1 MVRCAHSK
9 LPDNLDDTEVLSRY
23 LTVQFPHKASEL
35 IRDEFIAHPAI
46 AKALSHLIGPN
57 VKCMQSMLFIK
68 PSGKPGQAWHQD
80 EHFIPTRDRSLAGV
94 WLALDDAT
102 IENGCLWVRPGSHAD
117 GVIYDTAPHGSAD
130 FDSGNHLTGTP
141 DDADMGIPVEVKR
154 GTAVIFNG
162 YLHHRSLP
170 NRAPAG
176 TFRRALVNHYMSANS
191 MLPWDWDGRISPT
204 RDMRD
209 IVMVCGNDP
218 YSWKGVDDITYA
230 FLRAEAPIWM
240 IPIMMPPRRSFNG
253 SSPVLHLTSSPAS
266 NRGASSLLVVLAW
279 ISIPSQQAQGSLR
292 LLSFVADLGGSAGNI
307 AVAIARHGES
317 GVSCIGSQ

>member
-1 MVRCAHSK
+1 MGAADRWVKTKTDYDRNGFVVIPDMLSQEDCDRLLVEAAEIGRGNRGAVRGIAK
-9 LPDNLDDTEVLSRY
+9 LPDNLDDTQVLSRY

-35 IRDEFIAHPAI
+35 IGNEFIAHPAI
-46 AKALSHLIGPN
+46 AKALSHLIGPD

-68 PSGKPGQAWHQD
+68 PSGKPGQPWHQD
-80 EHFIPTRDRSLAGV
+80 EHFIPTRDCLLAIV
-94 WLALDDAT
+94 WLALNDAT
-102 IENGCLWVRPGSHAD
+102 IENGCLWVRPRSHAD

-230 FLRAEAPIWM
+230 LLRAE
-240 IPIMMPPRRSFNG
+240 
-253 SSPVLHLTSSPAS
+253 T
-266 NRGASSLLVVLAW
+266 
-279 ISIPSQQAQGSLR
+279 
-292 LLSFVADLGGSAGNI
+292 ADLDDPNHDATKKI
-307 AVAIARHGES
+307 F
-317 GVSCIGSQ
+317 

>member
-1 MVRCAHSK
+1 M
-9 LPDNLDDTEVLSRY
+9 
-23 LTVQFPHKASEL
+23 
-35 IRDEFIAHPAI
+35 
-46 AKALSHLIGPN
+46 
-57 VKCMQSMLFIK
+57 
-68 PSGKPGQAWHQD
+68 
-80 EHFIPTRDRSLAGV
+80 
-94 WLALDDAT
+94 
-102 IENGCLWVRPGSHAD
+102 
-117 GVIYDTAPHGSAD
+117 IYDTAPHGSAD

-230 FLRAEAPIWM
+230 FLRAETANLDDPNHDATKKI
-240 IPIMMPPRRSFNG
+240 F
-253 SSPVLHLTSSPAS
+253 
-266 NRGASSLLVVLAW
+266 
-279 ISIPSQQAQGSLR
+279 
-292 LLSFVADLGGSAGNI
+292 
-307 AVAIARHGES
+307 
-317 GVSCIGSQ
+317 

>member
-1 MVRCAHSK
+1 MGAADRWVKTKTDYDRNGFVVIPDMLSQEDCDRLLVEAAEIGQGNRGAVRGIAK

-46 AKALSHLIGPN
+46 AKVLSHLIGPN

-141 DDADMGIPVEVKR
+141 DDSDMGIPVEVKR

-170 NRAPAG
+170 NRAPEG
-176 TFRRALVNHYMSANS
+176 TFRRSLVNHYMSANS

-230 FLRAEAPIWM
+230 FLRAE
-240 IPIMMPPRRSFNG
+240 
-253 SSPVLHLTSSPAS
+253 T
-266 NRGASSLLVVLAW
+266 
-279 ISIPSQQAQGSLR
+279 
-292 LLSFVADLGGSAGNI
+292 ADLDDPNHDATKKI
-307 AVAIARHGES
+307 F
-317 GVSCIGSQ
+317 

>member
-1 MVRCAHSK
+1 MGAADRWVKTKTDYDRNGFVVIPNMLSQEDCDRLLVEAAEISRGNRGAVRGIAK
-9 LPDNLDDTEVLSRY
+9 LPDNLDHTEVLSRY

-35 IRDEFIAHPAI
+35 IRDEFIANPAI
-46 AKALSHLIGPN
+46 AKVLSHLIGPN

-230 FLRAEAPIWM
+230 FLRAE
-240 IPIMMPPRRSFNG
+240 
-253 SSPVLHLTSSPAS
+253 T
-266 NRGASSLLVVLAW
+266 
-279 ISIPSQQAQGSLR
+279 
-292 LLSFVADLGGSAGNI
+292 ADLDDPNYDATKKI
-307 AVAIARHGES
+307 F
-317 GVSCIGSQ
+317 

>member
-1 MVRCAHSK
+1 MGTADRWVKTKTDYDRNGFVVIPDMLSQEDCDRLLVEAAEIGRGNRGAVRGISK

-230 FLRAEAPIWM
+230 FLRAE
-240 IPIMMPPRRSFNG
+240 
-253 SSPVLHLTSSPAS
+253 T
-266 NRGASSLLVVLAW
+266 
-279 ISIPSQQAQGSLR
+279 
-292 LLSFVADLGGSAGNI
+292 ADLDDPNHDVTKKI
-307 AVAIARHGES
+307 F
-317 GVSCIGSQ
+317 

>member
-1 MVRCAHSK
+1 MMDTADHWVKIRADYDRDGYVVIPDMLSQEDCDRLLVEAAEIGRGKRGAVRGIAK
-9 LPDNLDDTEVLSRY
+9 LPDNLDNSEVLSRY
-23 LTVQFPHKASEL
+23 LTVQFPHKASDL

-46 AKALSHLIGPN
+46 AETLSYLIGPD

-130 FDSGNHLTGTP
+130 FDGGNELTGTP
-141 DDADMGIPVEVKR
+141 DDEDMGISVEVKR
-154 GTAVIFNG
+154 GAAIIFNG

-170 NRAPAG
+170 NKAPEG
-176 TFRRALVNHYMSANS
+176 TFRRALVNHYMSAKS

-209 IVMVCGNDP
+209 IVMICGNDP
-218 YSWKGVDDITYA
+218 YSWKGVEDITYA
-230 FLRAEAPIWM
+230 FLRAETTDPDD
-240 IPIMMPPRRSFNG
+240 PN
-253 SSPVLHLTSSPAS
+253 H
-266 NRGASSLLVVLAW
+266 
-279 ISIPSQQAQGSLR
+279 
-292 LLSFVADLGGSAGNI
+292 D
-307 AVAIARHGES
+307 AVKK
-317 GVSCIGSQ
+317 VF

>member
-1 MVRCAHSK
+1 MLSQEDCDRLLVEAAEIGRGNRGAVRGIAK

-117 GVIYDTAPHGSAD
+117 GVIYDTTPHGSAD

-230 FLRAEAPIWM
+230 FLRAE
-240 IPIMMPPRRSFNG
+240 
-253 SSPVLHLTSSPAS
+253 T
-266 NRGASSLLVVLAW
+266 
-279 ISIPSQQAQGSLR
+279 
-292 LLSFVADLGGSAGNI
+292 ADLDDPNHDATKKI
-307 AVAIARHGES
+307 F
-317 GVSCIGSQ
+317 